1 MATGDMLL
9 QLAGVTG
16 ESSDAKHKDFIDLVS
31 WSWGMLSPTD
41 VSTGQRVREGEESSD
56 FKIVKRADRSSPV
69 LIQYLKAEH
78 DREDRA
84 PDRAQGRRRRSADVL
99 RNRVQEPPGDVV
111 QHAHGGAWSSSRRV
125 TFAFETA
132 TFKYTPQSAT
142 GAKGGGTVEYTV
154 DAYALG
160 K

>member
-16 ESSDAKHKDFIDLVS
+16 ESSDVKHKDFIELMS

-41 VSTGQRVREGEESSD
+41 VSTGHAHAKMKIEH
-56 FKIVKRADRSSPV
+56 FKIIKRADRSSPV
-69 LIQYLKAEH
+69 LIQYLYKNVIVKSGKLLVRKAGGTDPLTYYEI
-78 DREDRA
+78 EFTN
-84 PDRAQGRRRRSADVL
+84 L
-99 RNRVQEPPGDVV
+99 RVTSFSTHTETEEVV
-111 QHAHGGAWSSSRRV
+111 ETV

-132 TFKYTPQSAT
+132 TFRYIPQSAT

-154 DAYALG
+154 AAHALG
-160 K
+160 SK

>member
-1 MATGDMLL
+1 MLL

-31 WSWGMLSPTD
+31 WSWSMLSPTD
-41 VSTGQRVREGEESSD
+41 VSTGHPHAKTKIEH

-69 LIQYLKAEH
+69 LIQYLQQNVIVKTGKMIVRKAGG
-78 DREDRA
+78 
-84 PDRAQGRRRRSADVL
+84 PDALPYYEIDFKNL
-99 RNRVQEPPGDVV
+99 RVTSFSTQTDNEQVV
-111 QHAHGGAWSSSRRV
+111 ETV

-132 TFKYTPQSAT
+132 TFRYIPQSEA
-142 GAKGGGTVEYTV
+142 GGKGGGTVEYTV
-154 DAYALG
+154 IAHAA